1 MVKRARELA
10 NSTCDQDPGQMERTG
25 RAGEREEFERSPQEH
40 RKAQQDPPEASKAA
54 LRLVP
59 VLGLAVGMYGGY
71 HL

>member
-1 MVKRARELA
+1 MPTLPVIRIQARW
-10 NSTCDQDPGQMERTG
+10 RG
-25 RAGEREEFERSPQEH
+25 RGGLGREKSLKEAPREH

-59 VLGLAVGMYGGY
+59 ALGLAVGMYGGY